1 VSTGLWAFCCYN
13 LGVLYHRRADPARAV
28 GRAQDELSSAELCAL
43 AGKFAAFDL
52 SAPERRIEALCD
64 EPEDCLK
71 SLAARGLD
79 PRRFELVRLKAPF

>member
-1 VSTGLWAFCCYN
+1 MLF
-13 LGVLYHRRADPARAV
+13 RRRVDPARAL
-28 GRAQDELSSAELCAL
+28 GRAFEELSPAELSAF
-43 AGKFAAFDL
+43 AGKFAAFDP

-71 SLAARGLD
+71 QLAARGLD